1 MDAIWVPP
9 ERRLISGH
17 VRSGVLKLLYLDW
30 RSYSRLPRSIQQH
43 ENQPSW
49 STSSLFSSL
58 EHLHRCS
65 ECVIILHSKIGW
77 RKVKMCWFSSG
88 NIFFCLRSA
97 SLQKFGG
104 WLVKGA
110 ATLCHQ
116 HKKKK
121 ECNKFDLTAAQCFW
135 LAYHNDWPKW
145 FAISSSPTYLLS
157 HCCSVFLIG
166 LS

>member
-9 ERRLISGH
+9 ERRLISGQI
-17 VRSGVLKLLYLDW
+17 RSGEVFW
-30 RSYSRLPRSIQQH
+30 NFCISTGGHSRLPRSIQQH

-77 RKVKMCWFSSG
+77 RKVKMCRFNSG
-88 NIFFCLRSA
+88 NCFCLRSPRNC
-97 SLQKFGG
+97 KVWG